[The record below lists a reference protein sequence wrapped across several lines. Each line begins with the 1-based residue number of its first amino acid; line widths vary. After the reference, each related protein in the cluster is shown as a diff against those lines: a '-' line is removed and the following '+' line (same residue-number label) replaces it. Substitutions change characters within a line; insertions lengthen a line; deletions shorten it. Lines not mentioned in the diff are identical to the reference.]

1 MKKNSI
7 NNHLLYIFLILI
19 LFLLIIFLL
28 FDKKNI
34 EVQKYLPKI
43 QKQLTLT
50 KQKYPNI
57 INNNKKIILNNE
69 VIYIENILNPK
80 YFHEIKNKFNNLNNF
95 NSRNIVG
102 MRKADGI
109 NFINL
114 HKNNQYLK
122 CLEVYYNNQL
132 NDYIS
137 SLVNKPLQRSISS
150 DVNACSLLI
159 YSQEGDHITWHIDNS
174 IYYGDRYVVLLT
186 IVNENNKKN
195 NLSNSVF
202 YYKLNGKTY
211 SLKAKPNSLL
221 IFKGSEIWH
230 KASPIQNG
238 EKRVLLSMTFCDI
251 CQEKKN
257 LYNYIHD
264 KIKSFVIYGNN

>member
-1 MKKNSI
+1 
-7 NNHLLYIFLILI
+7 LIFI

-43 QKQLTLT
+43 QKHLSLT

-57 INNNKKIILNNE
+57 INPSKKIIVKSQ
-69 VIYIENILNPK
+69 VIYIENILNPE
-80 YFHEIKNKFNNLNNF
+80 YFKLIKRQFMDLNKF
-95 NSRNIVG
+95 NSRNIIG
-102 MRKADGI
+102 MRKADGL

-114 HKNNQYLK
+114 HKNNQYLNS
-122 CLEVYYNNQL
+122 LEIYYNNQL

-137 SLVNKPLQRSISS
+137 SLVHKPLQRSNSS
-150 DVNACSLLI
+150 DINACSLLI

-186 IVNENNKKN
+186 IMNENNN
-195 NLSNSVF
+195 GNDLSSSIF

-211 SLKAKPNSLL
+211 QLKAKPNSLL

-230 KASPIQNG
+230 KASPIKNG

-257 LYNYIHD
+257 IINYIHD

>member
-1 MKKNSI
+1 MKNNSI
-7 NNHLLYIFLILI
+7 NNHLIYIFLIFI

-43 QKQLTLT
+43 QKHLSLT

-57 INNNKKIILNNE
+57 INPSKKIIVNSQ
-69 VIYIENILNPK
+69 VIYIENILNQE
-80 YFHEIKNKFNNLNNF
+80 YFKLIKRQFMDLNNF
-95 NSRNIVG
+95 NSRNIIG
-102 MRKADGI
+102 MRKADGL

-114 HKNNQYLK
+114 HKNNQYLNS
-122 CLEVYYNNQL
+122 LEIYYNNQL

-137 SLVNKPLQRSISS
+137 SLVHKPLQRSNSS
-150 DVNACSLLI
+150 DINACSLLI

-186 IVNENNKKN
+186 IMNENNN
-195 NLSNSVF
+195 GNDLSSSIF

-211 SLKAKPNSLL
+211 QLKAKPNSLL

-230 KASPIQNG
+230 KASPIKNG

-257 LYNYIHD
+257 IINYIHD

>member
-1 MKKNSI
+1 
-7 NNHLLYIFLILI
+7 
-19 LFLLIIFLL
+19 
-28 FDKKNI
+28 
-34 EVQKYLPKI
+34 
-43 QKQLTLT
+43 
-50 KQKYPNI
+50 
-57 INNNKKIILNNE
+57 
-69 VIYIENILNPK
+69 
-80 YFHEIKNKFNNLNNF
+80 
-95 NSRNIVG
+95 
-102 MRKADGI
+102 MRKADGL

-114 HKNNQYLK
+114 HKNNQYLNS
-122 CLEVYYNNQL
+122 LEIYYNNQL

-137 SLVNKPLQRSISS
+137 SLVHKPLQRSNSS
-150 DVNACSLLI
+150 DINACSLLI

-186 IVNENNKKN
+186 IMNENNN
-195 NLSNSVF
+195 GNDLSSSIF

-211 SLKAKPNSLL
+211 QLKAKPNSLL

-230 KASPIQNG
+230 KASPIKNG

-257 LYNYIHD
+257 IINYIHD